1 MHAGATLYHIA
12 HQPEWD
18 ESLSSPRASYLPG
31 SATDGGFIH
40 CCFWDQLSSVAKRY
54 FRERTDAV
62 VAEVDAGRLAS
73 LVRLESPPGEAER
86 FPHLYGAIPRSAVTG
101 ELELRWLSGGEPEI
115 VRWPN
120 AEPSALELVRAEME
134 SLELL
139 TLLNLQLREDEGY
152 QELMDRLEVR
162 RRMAAFIT
170 GHGGHQVFCL
180 VVADGSRDADRRIV
194 GYATV
199 NTDRTPLYLRQL
211 FILRGL
217 RGRGFGSRA
226 VELLRTQFRGEPME
240 VEALSRNARTVSFW
254 RQQGFDERY
263 VGLRWP
269 GRIKP
274 SRAADG
280 SAGVTMQVITGTT
293 TDRSVHHAN
302 AFILDRLKAY
312 NAGHSEHFRRLRRD
326 GAVREIVVMLTE
338 ADQWVG
344 GVRGSV
350 YWDWLDIRYVWI
362 DERIRGQGH
371 GSAMLAELER
381 LAQEDGARRARLSTF
396 SFQAKDFYL
405 RRGYEIVGELTD
417 FPPGESL
424 YWMRKELA

>member
-12 HQPEWD
+12 HEPEWD
-18 ESLSSPRASYLPG
+18 CLRSPGASYLPD
-31 SATDGGFIH
+31 SASAEGFIH
-40 CCFWDQLSSVAKRY
+40 CCYWDQLSSVAKRY
-54 FRERTDAV
+54 FRDRTDVV
-62 VAEVDAGRLAS
+62 VAEMD
-73 LVRLESPPGEAER
+73 AER
-86 FPHLYGAIPRSAVTG
+86 LGASVRMERAPRAAESYPHVYGAIPVSAATG
-101 ELELRWLSGGEPEI
+101 ELELRWLSGGEPQI

-120 AEPSALELVRAEME
+120 ADPSALELVRAEME
-134 SLELL
+134 NLELL

-152 QELMDRLEVR
+152 QELMDRREVR

-170 GHGGHQVFCL
+170 GHGGHQVYCL
-180 VVADGSRDADRRIV
+180 VAPDGPRDADRRIV

-199 NTDRTPLYLRQL
+199 NTDRTPLCLRQL
-211 FILRGL
+211 FVLRGM

-226 VELLRTQFRGEPME
+226 VELLRTEFHGEPME
-240 VEALSRNARTVSFW
+240 VEALSRNARAVSFW

-269 GRIKP
+269 GTIRR
-274 SRAADG
+274 SDAADG
-280 SAGVTMQVITGTT
+280 AAGVTMQVITGTT

-302 AFILDRLKAY
+302 AFILDRLKSY
-312 NAGHSEHFRRLRRD
+312 NARHSEHLRRIHRL

-338 ADQWVG
+338 ADQWIG

-350 YWDWLDIRYVWI
+350 YWDWLDIRYFWI
-362 DERIRGQGH
+362 DERLRGQGH

-381 LAQEDGARRARLSTF
+381 LAREDGARRARLSTF

-405 RRGYEIVGELTD
+405 RHGYGIVGELTD

-424 YWMRKELA
+424 YWMRKELV